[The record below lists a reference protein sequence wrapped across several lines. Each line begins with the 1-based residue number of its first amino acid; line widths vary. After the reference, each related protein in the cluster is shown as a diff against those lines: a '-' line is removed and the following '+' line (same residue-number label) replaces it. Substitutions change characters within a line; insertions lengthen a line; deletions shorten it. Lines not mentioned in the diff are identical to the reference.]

1 MNDLLNKYGVAPGYA
16 VGGGVDLPSGWENY
30 SAADKIDYFNEA
42 GVTQGQLAAAGV
54 SQADINWM
62 MDQGYQY
69 GSTAFDYGDVGG
81 GGGAA
86 AAPTTTGGGMP
97 NVALPGTTGYTT
109 SGPLTAGLPS
119 DWGSYNAQQ
128 KINYFNQ
135 HNITPQQLRA
145 EGVPQADLDWMLQQ
159 GGYAGDTIAPGSNRY
174 VQNVKEWFE
183 ERPNAT
189 YQDIQDAIA
198 KYNLDPNDVRS
209 AMKLADLSV
218 AAQFAAFNP
227 KIGSERNVDETY
239 GGLKGLSSNINFWLR
254 ENPDAKAE
262 DIRQEMVRWGL
273 SDADFRRATGR
284 SPEEFRPELKKQ
296 PQLPVQPGGGSH
308 IPTPVVPPP
317 QAGPVYPVTP
327 APLYQVK
334 LPYTDDQ
341 HRTIYPNYI
350 QTPQGAQPTYF
361 PTSWWTGSPSAS
373 LAYGMAAQGTAPD
386 FQRQMEEYRRRF
398 APQYYMPAAPPPPP
412 SGGISGG
419 GGTGAPAAPSGS
431 DTPNTAPA
439 PGYIWQRNPVTQ
451 QWEQVP
457 DPTLQAARG
466 GAVSELWG
474 KYHG

>member
-1 MNDLLNKYGVAPGYA
+1 MNDLLDKYGVPGYA
-16 VGGGVDLPSGWENY
+16 AGGGIDLPSGWENY
-30 SAADKIDYFNEA
+30 SAADKIDYFNQA

-54 SQADINWM
+54 SPADINWM
-62 MDQGYQY
+62 MDQGYRY
-69 GSTAFDYGDVGG
+69 GSTAFDYGAAGGGG

-86 AAPTTTGGGMP
+86 APSTPGGGMP
-97 NVALPGTTGYTT
+97 NAALPSTTGYTT

-135 HNITPQQLRA
+135 QNITPQQLRA
-145 EGVPQADLDWMLQQ
+145 EGVPQADIDWMLQQ

-174 VQNVKEWFE
+174 LQNVKEWFE
-183 ERPNAT
+183 QRPNAT

-198 KYNLDPNDVRS
+198 KYNLNPQDVRS

-218 AAQFAAFNP
+218 AAQFAAINP
-227 KIGSERNVDETY
+227 KIGSERNVEETY

-262 DIRQEMVRWGL
+262 DIRQEMALWGL

-284 SPEEFRPELKKQ
+284 SPEELRPELKKQ
-296 PQLPVQPGGGSH
+296 PPLPVQPGGGSSV
-308 IPTPVVPPP
+308 PTPVAPPP
-317 QAGPVYPVTP
+317 QVGPVYPVTP
-327 APLYQVK
+327 SPVYQVK

-361 PTSWWTGSPSAS
+361 PTSWWTSSPSAS
-373 LAYGMAAQGTAPD
+373 VAYGQTTPSTVPD
-386 FQRQMEEYRRRF
+386 FQRQMEEYRRKF
-398 APQYYMPAAPPPPP
+398 APQYYLPAPPAQAPAQAP
-412 SGGISGG
+412 
-419 GGTGAPAAPSGS
+419 APAAAAGS
-431 DTPNTAPA
+431 DAPSTPPA
-439 PGYIWQRNPVTQ
+439 PGYVWQRDPVTQ
-451 QWEQVP
+451 QWVQVP
-457 DPTLQAARG
+457 DQTVQGAATG
-466 GAVSELWG
+466 GAVSELWD